1 MRSLNKC
8 TLGVSNMNYR
18 YRIPFKT
25 ENEARDYAATQP
37 TWIVVRVDNFAW
49 STTNGRWYVTFTESV

>member
-1 MRSLNKC
+1 MN
-8 TLGVSNMNYR
+8 NYR